1 MWSNGQ
7 TTDSIYNLS
16 PGLYSVDVFDDNG
29 CVNSGFFSIT
39 EPSAISV
46 FETITNVSC
55 NGYNDG
61 SINLNISGGVNNY
74 TVNTAGTSQVLG
86 GGINTFTTSNILSA
100 GTYNYTII
108 DSNNCSYSNTVTLNE
123 PSPISMIENI
133 NHVSCFGNSDGN
145 VSLIISGGIPNYNED
160 WGNNNPQNLSS
171 GSYNYSITDNNGCTY
186 SDSILINEPS
196 EIFVTSNQNNVS
208 SCGSTDGSID
218 ITVSGGTSPYNYSWS
233 SGQSTQDINSLSA
246 DTYVITITDANLCT
260 KLIQ

>member
-1 MWSNGQ
+1 MCKFWILFNNR
-7 TTDSIYNLS
+7 TI
-16 PGLYSVDVFDDNG
+16 
-29 CVNSGFFSIT
+29 
-39 EPSAISV
+39 AISV

-74 TVNTAGTSQVLG
+74 TVNTNGTSQVLG
-86 GGINTFTTSNILSA
+86 GGINTFTTSNILS
-100 GTYNYTII
+100 GTYNYTIM
-108 DSNNCSYSNTVTLNE
+108 DSNNRSYSNTVTLNE
-123 PSPISMIENI
+123 PSPIYAIENI
-133 NHVSCFGNSDGN
+133 NDVSCFGNSDGN

-218 ITVSGGTSPYNYSWS
+218 ITVSGGTSHNYSWS
-233 SGQSTQDINSLSA
+233 SGQQPGYQQLISINLRMYRFFIVQL
-246 DTYVITITDANLCT
+246 DTISITEPSSPSVNFSQTNVSCNSELMGVLT
-260 KLIQ
+260 

>member
-7 TTDSIYNLS
+7 TTDGIYNLS

-100 GTYNYTII
+100 GT
-108 DSNNCSYSNTVTLNE
+108 
-123 PSPISMIENI
+123 
-133 NHVSCFGNSDGN
+133 
-145 VSLIISGGIPNYNED
+145 
-160 WGNNNPQNLSS
+160 
-171 GSYNYSITDNNGCTY
+171 
-186 SDSILINEPS
+186 
-196 EIFVTSNQNNVS
+196 
-208 SCGSTDGSID
+208 
-218 ITVSGGTSPYNYSWS
+218 
-233 SGQSTQDINSLSA
+233 
-246 DTYVITITDANLCT
+246 
-260 KLIQ
+260 